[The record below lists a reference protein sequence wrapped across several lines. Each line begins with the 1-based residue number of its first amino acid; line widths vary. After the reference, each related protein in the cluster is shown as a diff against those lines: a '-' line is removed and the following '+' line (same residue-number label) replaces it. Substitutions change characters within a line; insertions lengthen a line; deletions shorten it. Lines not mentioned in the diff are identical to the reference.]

1 MQYVKVYVV
10 TLISGDSSIKILPM
24 IDLHASDLTCIYST
38 LHFLCKEA
46 EKYGVMPIITFDQPL
61 WWKSLLMI
69 QDEPASSPLKNIVLI
84 LGGFHMQM
92 SFLGSIGHLMTGTG
106 LEECLETVYASNSV
120 THMLSGKSI
129 QRAVRGHFLVNTA
142 LNALITKKAETIF
155 PYIDWRK
162 LMAESADLYDQLISL
177 EITSNDLH
185 LNELLKSMNVHFTK
199 IKTKLQEHRTA
210 KIWIQYTDMIDLLR
224 DFIRSERTGNWKLHL
239 ATLQKM
245 IPYFA
250 AAGHN
255 NYAKS
260 VHIYLQQ
267 MKQLEHNHP
276 DVYNN
281 FMKGHH
287 VVRRSDRFWA
297 GLSCDLTIEQSL
309 MRAAKSRGGLTR
321 GGGISEDQRMV
332 WIQSMPAC
340 AEINIAMQKI
350 TNLYYETSEGK

>member
-1 MQYVKVYVV
+1 
-10 TLISGDSSIKILPM
+10 M
-24 IDLHASDLTCIYST
+24 IDMQASDATCIYST
-38 LHFLCKEA
+38 LHFLCNEA
-46 EKYGVMPIITFDQPL
+46 EKFGVTAVITFDQPL
-61 WWKSLLMI
+61 WWKASLII
-69 QDEPASSPLKNIVLI
+69 QDEPVSSRLKKIVLM

-120 THMLSGKSI
+120 IHMLSGKSV

-142 LNALITKKAETIF
+142 LNALITKKSETIL
-155 PYIDWRK
+155 PEVDWSS
-162 LMAESADLYDQLISL
+162 LLAESADLYDQLISL
-177 EITSNDLH
+177 EITSDDLH
-185 LNELLKSMNVHFTK
+185 LNELLKSLKKSFLK
-199 IKTKLQEHRTA
+199 IKEKLQKHRTA
-210 KIWIQYTDMIDLLR
+210 KIWIQYMDMVDLLR

-239 ATLQKM
+239 ETVRKM

-260 VHIYLQQ
+260 AQIYLQQ
-267 MKQLEHNHP
+267 MVQLEHNHP
-276 DVYNN
+276 DVYSH
-281 FMKGHH
+281 FMKGNH

-297 GLSCDLTIEQSL
+297 GLSCDLTIEQTL
-309 MRAAKSRGGLTR
+309 MRAAKSRGGFTR
-321 GGGISEDQRMV
+321 GGGSSEDQRMV

-350 TNLYYETSEGK
+350 TNLYYETSEQHKDCSESK